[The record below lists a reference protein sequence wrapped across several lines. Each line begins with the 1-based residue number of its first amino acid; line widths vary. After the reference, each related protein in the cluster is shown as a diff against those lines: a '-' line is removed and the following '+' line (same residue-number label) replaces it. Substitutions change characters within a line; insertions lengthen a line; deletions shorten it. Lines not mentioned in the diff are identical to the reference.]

1 MEMVSG
7 RPDGVQP
14 ETENLKPETR
24 LPVISVRGLAKTYDP
39 KNPNPVHALRGV
51 SFEILPG
58 EFVAVMGASG
68 SGKST
73 LMNILGCLDRPTSG
87 TYLLDGKD
95 VSRESRRRLAHLRSR
110 ALGFVFQNF
119 QLLPRLSALEN
130 AELPLQYRRD
140 VSARQRRERAAE
152 ALVKVGLADK
162 LRRRPTE
169 LSGGQQQRI
178 AIARALVNSP
188 RVLLADEPTGNLDT
202 RTGLELLALLQQLN
216 RTGLTIVLVTHESDV
231 AACAMRRLILRDGR
245 LVTDARQEPMD
256 AQAHLAALPLEAAL
270 SEA

>member
-1 MEMVSG
+1 M
-7 RPDGVQP
+7 PALQP
-14 ETENLKPETR
+14 ETRDPIPGTR
-24 LPVISVRGLAKTYDP
+24 PPVIAVRDLVKTYDP
-39 KNPNPVHALRGV
+39 NSPNPVRALQGL
-51 SFEILPG
+51 SFQIQPG

-87 TYLLDGKD
+87 TYRLDGAD
-95 VSRESRRRLAHLRSR
+95 VSRERRRRLASLRSR

-119 QLLPRLSALEN
+119 QLLPRLTALEN

-140 VSARQRRERAAE
+140 VSTRQRRARAEE

-178 AIARALVNSP
+178 AIARALVNTP

-202 RTGLELLALLQQLN
+202 HTGLELLALLQQLN
-216 RTGLTIVLVTHESDV
+216 RAGLTIVMVTHENDV
-231 AACAMRRLILRDGR
+231 AVCAMRRLILRDGR
-245 LVTDARQEPMD
+245 LVTDARQQPAD
-256 AQAHLAALPLEAAL
+256 AQAHLAALLQQPAND
-270 SEA
+270 S